1 MDGSQIRQLHELARL
16 YGVQSSF
23 YNVEHKRQ
31 WATPEGIT
39 AVLQALGAPI
49 AGAADVAP
57 ALRQRR
63 LAVCEQTLAPVIVAW
78 GGRLSPI
85 LLRLPEELAE
95 CKIVYSLAL
104 ESGEVR
110 SGSLDL
116 SQLPVAAVEEV
127 EGVRFVSRTLP
138 LLERLPWGYH
148 QLTIGI
154 REANHQS
161 LIIAAPETVYSP
173 RSRRSRS
180 QWGIF
185 APLYA
190 LHSARS
196 WGGGDFTD
204 GEMLVA
210 WTAHGGGSMVGTL
223 PFLAAFLDFPCDPS
237 PYTPASRLFWN
248 EFFVDITR
256 LPELGACPTAQTVV
270 GSDEFRQELQEL
282 NAARLVD
289 YHRQMALK
297 CRVLAELARHVFSH
311 EGGRHQQLQRFAAA
325 HEEVNEYARFR
336 AVLERRRVCWP
347 EWPAR
352 QRGGDLR
359 DSDYDSDNQRY
370 HVYAQFV
377 ADEQIAALARRA
389 DGDKVRLYFD
399 LPLGVHPEGYDVWRH
414 HDLFARD
421 VSVGAPPDA
430 FFPTGQDWSFPPWRP
445 EAMRRQGYTYLID
458 CLRQQL
464 RYAKMLRID
473 HVMGLHRFY
482 WIPRG
487 GAARDGVYVHYP
499 SEEIYAIMS
508 LESRRQKAVLVGEN
522 LGIVPGYVNRAM
534 HRHGMA
540 GISVVLHDLV
550 VDPEG
555 ALRRLARAPRTV
567 ACLGTHDMY
576 PFAAFWRDDDIADR
590 LRLGIIQAEEA
601 EREREQ
607 RHKQRQS
614 LIAYLQERK
623 LIGPDGSEPEVLRA
637 VLVLLGQ
644 SGAQTVLI
652 NLEDLWLERVPQNI
666 PGTTDE
672 HPNWRQKTRL
682 PLEDFMRQREVVEM
696 LAAIDDLRRHR
707 GRAR

>member
-16 YGVQSSF
+16 YGVQPSF
-23 YNVEHKRQ
+23 HNVEHKRQ
-31 WATPEGIT
+31 WATPEVVL
-39 AVLQALGAPI
+39 AVLRALGAPI
-49 AGAADVAP
+49 AGAADVVP

-63 LAVCEQTLAPVIVAW
+63 LAMCEQTLEPVIVAW

-85 LLRLPEELAE
+85 MLRLPEELAE
-95 CKIVYSLAL
+95 CKIAYSLAL
-104 ESGEVR
+104 ESGELR

-116 SQLPVAAVEEV
+116 SRLPIVAAEEV
-127 EGVRFVSRTLP
+127 EGARFVSRTLA
-138 LLERLPWGYH
+138 LSERLPWGYH
-148 QLTIGI
+148 RLTIGI
-154 REANHQS
+154 HEANHQS

-204 GEMLVA
+204 GEALVA
-210 WTAHGGGSMVGTL
+210 WTAQSGGSMVGTL
-223 PFLAAFLDFPCDPS
+223 PFLAAFLDFPSDPS

-248 EFFVDITR
+248 EFFIDVTR
-256 LPELGACPTAQTVV
+256 LPELAACQRAQAIA

-282 NAARLVD
+282 NAARLIE
-289 YHRQMALK
+289 YRRQMALK
-297 CRVLAELARHVFSH
+297 RRVLAELARHVFSH
-311 EGGRHQQLQRFAAA
+311 EGNRHQQLLRFATA
-325 HEEVNEYARFR
+325 HEDVNEYARFR
-336 AVLERRRVCWP
+336 AVLERRRVSWP

-352 QRGGDLR
+352 ERVGDLR
-359 DSDYDSDNQRY
+359 DGDYDSDIQRY

-377 ADEQIAALARRA
+377 ADEQIAALAGRA
-389 DGDKVRLYFD
+389 DSDKVRLYLD

-414 HDLFARD
+414 QDLFARD

-445 EAMRRQGYTYLID
+445 EAMRRQGYAYLID
-458 CLRQQL
+458 CLRHQL

-487 GAARDGVYVHYP
+487 GAAQDGVYIQYP

-508 LESRRQKAVLVGEN
+508 LESRRHKAVLVGEN

-555 ALRRLARAPRTV
+555 ALRRLARTPRTV

-590 LRLGIIQAEEA
+590 LRLGIVAAEEA

-607 RHKQRQS
+607 RRKQRQS
-614 LIAYLQERK
+614 LVAYLRERG
-623 LIGPDGSEPEVLRA
+623 LIGPEGSEPEVLRA

-666 PGTTDE
+666 PGTTDQ
-672 HPNWRQKTRL
+672 HPNWRQKARL
-682 PLEDFMRQREVVEM
+682 PLEDLTRQREIVEM

-707 GRAR
+707 APAR